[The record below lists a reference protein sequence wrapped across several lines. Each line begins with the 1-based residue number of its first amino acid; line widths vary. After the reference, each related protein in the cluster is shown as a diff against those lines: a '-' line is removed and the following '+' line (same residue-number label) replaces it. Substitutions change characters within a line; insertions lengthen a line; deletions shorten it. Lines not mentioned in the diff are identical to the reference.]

1 MKNAIATMA
10 VLLAATTA
18 NAKPSAEVN
27 GLKYMA
33 RQIAET
39 VIVPNMMKNP
49 STAVVCRLADVRYVK
64 PSTQFY
70 MDGEPV
76 VADVFSGWID
86 GTNSFG
92 GIVRENWEIHFLD
105 GELVLVK
112 FGKNNQLA
120 TGYGTINTKAV
131 AEHQAKQQ
139 RRETVR
145 SLGKS
150 AGIKRASKAT
160 RRIPAGMAANLA
172 KSAAA
177 RADIEKEERP
187 VFVAAYM
194 AALGY

>member
-18 NAKPSAEVN
+18 NAKPTSEVN

-33 RQIAET
+33 REIAQKT
-39 VIVPNMMKNP
+39 LFPAMKNP
-49 STAVVCRLADVRYVK
+49 ASATICRLADVAHVA
-64 PSTQFY
+64 PAAQWY

-76 VADVFSGWID
+76 VADVFTGWID
-86 GTNSFG
+86 GTNSFNAV
-92 GIVRENWEIHFLD
+92 VRENWEIHFLD
-105 GELVLVK
+105 GELVRIK
-112 FGKNNQLA
+112 FGKINQLA
-120 TGYGTINTKAV
+120 DGYNTINTKAV

-139 RRETVR
+139 RRETVKR
-145 SLGKS
+145 LGKS
-150 AGIKRASKAT
+150 AGSKRASKAT

-177 RADIEKEERP
+177 KADIEKDERP
-187 VFVAAYM
+187 IFVAAYM